1 MNLKNFKLKSESED
15 SFHIVNP
22 HGRVFTVMKK
32 ELHPKAHAEIM
43 KLADGGDVP
52 AQDPMSVLAQ
62 ADQSDM
68 PNDVASGVEPG
79 SQQAASQA
87 FANSGMNQTQGA
99 ADQYQQAKAD
109 FDAAQAAAQKNN
121 DLSSQQDLQR
131 AKENLQDA
139 TSNLSATA
147 QQQAST
153 PSVQNTSMPQGQIP
167 PQAQQGNQQQAQGQV
182 PQQPD
187 YLSQM
192 AQSREN
198 ALNAEEKGAQDLS
211 DTLQKSIGQ
220 QQQSYQDLINQQK
233 GMKTPQQIADEYK
246 AKDAA
251 FMQQVMNSKIDPN
264 RYFKNQ
270 STGQHILSAIA
281 MAIGGAGSAL
291 SGQQN
296 IAANKINQA
305 VENDIAAQQNDQ
317 SKTLNLW
324 KMNRENMNS
333 DMEASIATRNQLL
346 SLAQAKL
353 AMAGANVQNA
363 QARLQAQQM
372 ISQIEQ
378 QKLQNR
384 MLLGQTGMGGGSQA
398 DPTRLVSM
406 LVPQQQQAQA
416 FKELGQAKAAN
427 QNEGQIMK
435 LFDAAAKNARPL
447 TGGNAASLMNTV
459 PGYELPEI
467 KNMRLLFYPIVHDN
481 EGRVNEYEI
490 HDVQTNMPQWGDSD
504 STIAKK
510 RLALQNFI
518 NSKKQAPT
526 ASGYGINPE
535 MFSSTTSN
543 PVLALSPQKRQW
555 YQWAKANP
563 NRPEARAFLAK
574 EGLQ

>member
-15 SFHIVNP
+15 SFHIENP

-43 KLADGGDVP
+43 KLADGGNIP
-52 AQDPMSVLAQ
+52 AQDPMSVLEEANKN
-62 ADQSDM
+62 DM
-68 PNDVASGVEPG
+68 PNDVASGVQPG
-79 SQQAASQA
+79 SEQAANQA
-87 FANSGMNQTQGA
+87 FANAGMNQTQGA

-121 DLSSQQDLQR
+121 DVSSQQDLQR
-131 AKENLQDA
+131 AKENLQNA
-139 TSNLSATA
+139 TSNLSTVA
-147 QQQAST
+147 QQQAGT
-153 PSVQNTSMPQGQIP
+153 PSPQNTLMPQGQMP
-167 PQAQQGNQQQAQGQV
+167 PQTQQGNQQQAQNQA

-192 AQSREN
+192 GQAREN

-251 FMQQVMNSKIDPN
+251 FMQQMMNSKIDPS
-264 RYFKNQ
+264 RYFHNM
-270 STGQHILSAIA
+270 STGQKIASAIA
-281 MAIGGAGSAL
+281 LTFGGGL
-291 SGQQN
+291 NGRN
-296 IAANKINQA
+296 IAAEQLNKA
-305 VENDIAAQQNDQ
+305 VDNDIAAQQNDQ
-317 SKTLNLW
+317 SKAMNLW
-324 KMNRENMNS
+324 RMNRENMHS
-333 DMEASIATRNQLL
+333 DIEASVATKNQLL
-346 SLAQAKL
+346 SLAQTKL

-384 MLLGQTGMGGGSQA
+384 MLLGQTAAGGSQA

-406 LVPQQQQAQA
+406 LVPEKQQAQA

-504 STIAKK
+504 ATIAKK

-526 ASGYGINPE
+526 ASGHGINPE
-535 MFSSTTSN
+535 LFSSTTSN
-543 PVLALSPQKRQW
+543 PVLALSPQKQQW

-563 NRPEARAFLAK
+563 SRPEARAFLSK